1 MPTGMHKIA
10 TRCAIAMTCCFA
22 LLFAFLPATPAAAL
36 LRCNEVTS
44 CSPGAIISLSPA
56 VTTTSETIEI
66 QRPTGMSVQID
77 HGNIVGTLAL
87 ESSNDGTTF
96 YPVLG
101 GSFSAISGVGG
112 EVVEIGNMRSRYY
125 RFVYTHSSG
134 TGALTVTVQIKGA
147 A

>member
-1 MPTGMHKIA
+1 MSFKHSAGARIA
-10 TRCAIAMTCCFA
+10 APVLLWLA
-22 LLFAFLPATPAAAL
+22 LLSAWLAPVPAAAL
-36 LRCNEVTS
+36 LRCNEISHCEAGVL
-44 CSPGAIISLSPA
+44 ISLSTA
-56 VTTTSETIEI
+56 VTTTSEAIEV
-66 QRPTGMSVQID
+66 QVPTGMSVQID
-77 HGNIVGTLAL
+77 HGNIVGTLVL
-87 ESSNDGTTF
+87 QSSNDGVTY

-101 GSFSAISGVGG
+101 GSFTAISGAGG